1 MNNYSCMAELGSVCS
16 HMAALLFKIEKAIH
30 VTETDDPS
38 PTSIVCQW
46 KSTKESVETAPTQLI
61 NFSRVKEDDLHFVP
75 SLTCSY
81 VKNFSS
87 NNPMAE
93 EIPLTE
99 EELKDL
105 YTINP
110 EAAFSLQ
117 LTRQTL

>member
-1 MNNYSCMAELGSVCS
+1 MIS
-16 HMAALLFKIEKAIH
+16 
-30 VTETDDPS
+30 
-38 PTSIVCQW
+38 
-46 KSTKESVETAPTQLI
+46 
-61 NFSRVKEDDLHFVP
+61 FSRVKKDALPFVP

-93 EIPLTE
+93 EIPLTK